1 MRGFLIKNLHCEMA
15 RVVLKNI
22 PPGFSDS
29 QILQEFVQ
37 VSDLIEDVAISHKK
51 SFLSYK
57 PAHPARRIPS
67 CRTSESF

>member
-1 MRGFLIKNLHCEMA
+1 MA

-51 SFLSYK
+51 SFLS
-57 PAHPARRIPS
+57 
-67 CRTSESF
+67 